1 MTRAM
6 TYHLGLGGN
15 IGDRKRNLARARA
28 KIIKKGIKIRASSAL
43 YETEP
48 VGFSAQPWFLNQVIE
63 IESRLS
69 PQELLMLVKDIEKG
83 MGRRTV
89 APNGPRIID
98 IDILLAE
105 DTVIRTRELI
115 VPHPRLA
122 ERNFVLAPLAEI
134 APEAVHPVL
143 KKTILEL
150 FRRPKDKSRFKRY
163 ESTRHDKR

>member
-1 MTRAM
+1 M
-6 TYHLGLGGN
+6 TYHLGLGSN

-28 KIIKKGIKIRASSAL
+28 KLIDKGIKIRSSSSL

-63 IESRLS
+63 IETRLS
-69 PQELLMLVKDIEKG
+69 PRELLMLIKDIEKG
-83 MGRRTV
+83 MERRAV

-105 DTVIRTRELI
+105 DAVIKTRELT

-122 ERNFVLAPLAEI
+122 ERNFVLAPFAEI
-134 APEAVHPVL
+134 DPEAVHPVL
-143 KKTILEL
+143 KKTIREL
-150 FRRPKDKSRFKRY
+150 FRRSKDPSKIKPFDPIGSIRS
-163 ESTRHDKR
+163 E